1 MSKEIKKLL
10 TILVIDDN
18 PLELGLIRLIIQ
30 KNFPDLRCLSLTK
43 PPEWSSFFKSQI
55 VDVIIV
61 DYRLPE
67 KNGLEVIKEI
77 RKYDID
83 IPVFLITALERDEI
97 EQDIIKSGATDLIV
111 KDRNYSNLVS
121 KLNDLILRKSFQKF
135 EEEINILKKIINQF
149 SNLLILKIDE
159 DENCIE
165 VLGNQLIY
173 EWSKA
178 DNLIGKNWK
187 NIFDSIFQHLLS
199 EQKNYEDY
207 FSTDKAF
214 ELSIDQK
221 IIKLKAY
228 LIKSH
233 FFYLILN
240 FQV

>member
-1 MSKEIKKLL
+1 MSKEVKQSL

-30 KNFPDLRCLSLTK
+30 KNFPDFKCLSLTK
-43 PPEWSSFFKSQI
+43 PPEWNTFLIGQI
-55 VDVIIV
+55 VDAIIV

-77 RKYDID
+77 RKYDAS
-83 IPVFLITALERDEI
+83 IPAFLITALERDEI

-121 KLNDLILRKSFQKF
+121 KLNDLIMRKSFQKF
-135 EEEINILKKIINQF
+135 EEEINILKKIINHF
-149 SNLLILKIDE
+149 STILILKIDE
-159 DENCIE
+159 NENCVE
-165 VLGNQLIY
+165 VLGNRAQY
-173 EWSKA
+173 DWSKD

-199 EQKNYEDY
+199 DQKNYEDY

-240 FQV
+240 FQI

>member
-1 MSKEIKKLL
+1 MSKEVKQSL

-30 KNFPDLRCLSLTK
+30 KNFPDFKCLSLTK
-43 PPEWSSFFKSQI
+43 PPEWNTFLIGQI
-55 VDVIIV
+55 VDAIIV

-77 RKYDID
+77 RKYDAS
-83 IPVFLITALERDEI
+83 IPAFLITALERDEI

-121 KLNDLILRKSFQKF
+121 KLNDLIMRKSFQKF
-135 EEEINILKKIINQF
+135 EEEINILKKIINNF
-149 SNLLILKIDE
+149 STILILKIDE
-159 DENCIE
+159 NENCVE
-165 VLGNQLIY
+165 VLGNRAQY
-173 EWSKA
+173 DWSKD

-187 NIFDSIFQHLLS
+187 IFFDTIFQNLLN
-199 EQKNYEDY
+199 EQTNSEDY
-207 FSTDKAF
+207 FSSDKMF
-214 ELSIDQK
+214 ELSIDQN

-240 FQV
+240 FQI